1 MLKTIDAIR
10 AGTLVRIQ
18 QDSTGIEPTY
28 AAKIE
33 KSECLINFAQDAD
46 TIHNKIRGL
55 SPFPLSYARMPDGK
69 MLKFVASRVADS
81 GKPEEIGKVV
91 SADKSIIIAC
101 GEDGCGRIEITKV
114 LPEGKGRMDAADF
127 LRGRKISVGDL
138 LN

>member
-1 MLKTIDAIR
+1 
-10 AGTLVRIQ
+10 
-18 QDSTGIEPTY
+18 
-28 AAKIE
+28 
-33 KSECLINFAQDAD
+33 
-46 TIHNKIRGL
+46 
-55 SPFPLSYARMPDGK
+55 MPDGK

-127 LRGRKISVGDL
+127 LRGRKLVLGDI